1 MTLTSDA
8 SDQDRGVWCMCSRQ
22 DWERPVSFNI
32 WRVKGGYVPAFLAE
46 CQLLHHSHIFFQWVR
61 TLACQCSAYFNCVT
75 GGTNAPPVPAF
86 VSPALVICP
95 SFHDS
100 IYGETNGKVEYNYR
114 QMSDIS
120 LIYPKRRGE
129 NFLSR
134 FAFTV

>member
-1 MTLTSDA
+1 MYGACAVDRIGKDPSLSISDVLKV
-8 SDQDRGVWCMCSRQ
+8 GMC
-22 DWERPVSFNI
+22 RPSWPSVSFSTT
-32 WRVKGGYVPAFLAE
+32 AT
-46 CQLLHHSHIFFQWVR
+46 FFQWVR

-129 NFLSR
+129 IFLSR